1 MTRLRQMVLEELQR
15 RNYSEST
22 ARAYVRVIRDLAA
35 YFHKAPDK
43 LGPEHVREF
52 QAYLFRERKLEP
64 GTVVQYSA
72 GLRFFFVKTLHR
84 KFMADNI
91 PLPKEP
97 LRLPT
102 ILSVEEV
109 TRLIDSASNLMHRA
123 ILMTLYSTG
132 IRRAEPTSTRNGWS
146 SISTK
151 AKDSVIVMSI

>member
-1 MTRLRQMVLEELQR
+1 MMLEELQR

-22 ARAYVRVIRDLAA
+22 ARAYVRVIRDFAA

-43 LGPEHVREF
+43 LGPEHVRQF

-64 GTVVQYSA
+64 GTVLQYSA

-84 KFMADNI
+84 HFMVDNI

-97 LRLPT
+97 LKLPK

-132 IRRAEPTSTRNGWS
+132 HPARGAVSPEGVRYRQGTDGHSHPSRQGTARP
-146 SISTK
+146 
-151 AKDSVIVMSI
+151 